1 MLQWGDFHQHVSF
14 FPLHDHFNI
23 SPPLTANVND
33 STWAADF
40 NNFSLNWKTLRRVDR
55 DVGILMPWPQGTVTM
70 ETFSSAPHDKETSCV
85 KGQQDEG
92 IYRGEQNAL
101 CTHTHTH
108 AHTHRGKEKGVAL
121 KLKYGSVFAV
131 YYCKSTTFKY
141 ILQCFLNYF
150 FQMQL
155 FGAYFLFICLKI
167 KS

>member
-1 MLQWGDFHQHVSF
+1 M
-14 FPLHDHFNI
+14 
-23 SPPLTANVND
+23 
-33 STWAADF
+33 
-40 NNFSLNWKTLRRVDR
+40 KRVDR

-131 YYCKSTTFKY
+131 YYCKSTTFKIY
-141 ILQCFLNYF
+141 CSVF
-150 FQMQL
+150 
-155 FGAYFLFICLKI
+155 
-167 KS
+167 